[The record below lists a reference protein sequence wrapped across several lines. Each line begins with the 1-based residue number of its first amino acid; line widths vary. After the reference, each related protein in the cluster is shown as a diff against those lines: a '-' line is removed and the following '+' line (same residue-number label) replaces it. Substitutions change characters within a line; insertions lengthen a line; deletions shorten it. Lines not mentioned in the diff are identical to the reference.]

1 MEQKSPSDIVR
12 FGIIGMGGMGNGHAR
27 NMPKVPEAELT
38 AVCDIAPEALHA
50 AMDTYQVPGFAKHI
64 DLLDSGL
71 VDVVII
77 ATPHYD
83 HPPIA
88 IDAMRKGIHVISEK
102 PIAVRVSRAEAM
114 IKTAEETGMIF
125 AVMFQQRTHPIHQA
139 AKKLVEDGR
148 LGSLY
153 RTLLVDSHFR
163 SQAYYDSAG
172 WRATWKGEGGGV
184 LLNQAP
190 HGMDIFTWL
199 AGMPSQ
205 VVAQVNTRQHDI
217 EVEDEA
223 AALLEYE
230 NGAIGYMLET
240 VNESPTGKR
249 LELCGEKGKLIIDE
263 QGLRFWEVKPG
274 VRAASDAAEQ
284 MWDRP
289 EVMPVEVEL
298 VEREQGH
305 AAIVRNVA
313 RAILCDE
320 PLISPGYDAI
330 YSLELANAILL
341 SGHRGKAVTL
351 PVERAAYDA
360 FIDEKRATS
369 QEKDVEDQRITDP
382 NHVT

>member
-1 MEQKSPSDIVR
+1 LQ
-12 FGIIGMGGMGNGHAR
+12 A
-27 NMPKVPEAELT
+27 
-38 AVCDIAPEALHA
+38 AV
-50 AMDTYQVPGFAKHI
+50 DTYEVPGFAKHT
-64 DLLDSGL
+64 DLLNSGL
-71 VDVVII
+71 VDAVII

-88 IDAMRKGIHVISEK
+88 IDAMHKGIHVISEK

-114 IKTAEETGMIF
+114 IKTAEETGMVF
-125 AVMFQQRTHPIHQA
+125 AVMFQQRTRPIHQA

-148 LGSLY
+148 LGPLY

-199 AGMPSQ
+199 AGMPSK
-205 VVAQVNTRQHDI
+205 VIVQVNTRQHEI

-249 LELCGEKGKLIIDE
+249 LELCGEKGKLVIDD

-274 VRAASDAAEQ
+274 VRAASDQAEQ
-284 MWDRP
+284 MWGRP

-313 RAILCDE
+313 RAILYGED
-320 PLISPGYDAI
+320 LISPGYDAI

-341 SGHRGKAVTL
+341 SGHHGKAVTL
-351 PVERAAYDA
+351 PVDRAAYDA

-382 NHVT
+382 NHR

>member
-1 MEQKSPSDIVR
+1 MEHENPSDIVR

-38 AVCDIAPEALHA
+38 AVCDSASEALQA
-50 AMDTYQVPGFAKHI
+50 AVDTYEVPGFAKHT

-71 VDVVII
+71 VDAVII

-114 IKTAEETGMIF
+114 IKTAEETGVVF

-199 AGMPSQ
+199 AGMPSK
-205 VVAQVNTRQHDI
+205 VIAQVNTRQHDI

-249 LELCGEKGKLIIDE
+249 LELCGEKGKLIIDD

-289 EVMPVEVEL
+289 EVVPVEVEL
-298 VEREQGH
+298 VDRERGH

-313 RAILCDE
+313 RAILYDE
-320 PLISPGYDAI
+320 SLISPGYDAI

-341 SGHRGKAVTL
+341 SGYHGKAVTL
-351 PVERAAYDA
+351 PVDRAAYDA